1 MEKNFVLRFRGNW
14 EWVKFYFS
22 NKLSQKKKKSHFPRV
37 PTGLVYWYCWY
48 DWSYLLVL
56 QVWSTGTTGLVY
68 WYYWYHWSIG
78 TTGTLVLLVYCPDL
92 LVY

>member
-1 MEKNFVLRFRGNW
+1 MGKVLFFQYI
-14 EWVKFYFS
+14 ES
-22 NKLSQKKKKSHFPRV
+22 EKKKIPLSKSPNWS
-37 PTGLVYWYCWY
+37 GLLE
-48 DWSYLLVL
+48 LLVL

-92 LVY
+92 LLYEYY